1 MEAEVKTL
9 LDCLAQVPDP
19 RVNRRLKHELRD
31 ILMIGV
37 LGVIANCNDFE
48 EIEAWALMKESFLKK
63 FLKLANG
70 IPSHDTINRVFSI
83 IDPRAF
89 FEAFTEWIKGMN
101 IVVRGKSISI
111 DGKALRGSKSTKFGK
126 RSSLHLVNAWVS
138 EMQISLGQLR
148 TQEKSNEITAIPEL
162 LNLLMIEGSI
172 ITIDAAGCQKNIAE
186 LIIKKKQ
193 IMYWRLKK
201 IMVISTKK

>member
-1 MEAEVKTL
+1 MEAGLQGKKKTL
-9 LDCLAQVPDP
+9 LECVGQVPDP

-31 ILMIGV
+31 ILIIGI

-48 EIEAWALMKESFLKK
+48 EIEAWALMKEDFLRR
-63 FLKLANG
+63 FLKLPNG

-89 FEAFTEWIKGMN
+89 FESFMEWIKGMGLV
-101 IVVRGKSISI
+101 IKGKKISI

-148 TQEKSNEITAIPEL
+148 TQEKSNEIAAIPEL
-162 LNLLMIEGSI
+162 LDLLMIEGSI
-172 ITIDAAGCQKNIAE
+172 ITIDAAGCQKNIAD

-193 IMYWRLKK
+193 IMY
-201 IMVISTKK
+201 